1 MPSIIDLINA
11 SMPTVSR
18 SVDLTLSSL
27 SSNGALIVDGNPDPA
42 LDLFFPLVSYQD
54 DVLAMLKFR
63 TYKPT
68 LGYVV
73 ATDGEIP
80 VDRERVTI
88 TQELFGNFKLAK
100 SRLITEED
108 MNVAR
113 RAEML
118 AASGSLLA
126 AEKIR
131 DTFLAIP
138 SQLTQGVI
146 NLHTKLSLDTACLGA
161 CNFLDPTTNITA
173 NLSYT
178 SQIPAGNLAAA
189 LTGTARWSQ
198 LTTATGVQDL
208 VDHMNAVYANIRR
221 FPPYV
226 VMSRFDA
233 NNLRNQAS
241 TKELVARS
249 KGIITE
255 VGTPAAAAISALEPP
270 TMAEISNIIGA
281 RLMAGGGQPGTT
293 TLIVSDALYYI
304 RGAGILGTQTFTYI
318 PPNYYFFAWEGY
330 IERAIV
336 PTASNNYAG
345 GLVTSTEILKK
356 EPPQES
362 VTVAGRGFPLA
373 ADPRLIAS
381 RNVENNAIILS

>member
-1 MPSIIDLINA
+1 MPSVIELINA
-11 SMPTVSR
+11 SMPTVSK
-18 SVDLTLSSL
+18 SVDLTLSTI
-27 SSNGALIVDGNPDPA
+27 SSNGSLIVDGNPDPA
-42 LDLFFPLVSYQD
+42 LDMFFPLVSYDD

-100 SRLITEED
+100 ARLITEED

-118 AASGSLLA
+118 AASGSLMA

-138 SQLTQGVI
+138 AQLTQGVI
-146 NLHTKLSLDTACLGA
+146 NLHTKLSLDTAVLGA
-161 CNFLDPTTNITA
+161 CNFFDPTTEITA

-178 SQIPAGNLAAA
+178 SQIPAGNLATT
-189 LTGTARWSQ
+189 LTGTTRWSQ
-198 LTTATGVQDL
+198 LPTATGIQDL
-208 VDHMNAVYANIRR
+208 VDHMSVVYNNIRR

-226 VMSRFDA
+226 IMSRTEA

-249 KGIITE
+249 KGILTE
-255 VGTPAAAAISALEPP
+255 VGTPAASAIAALPPP
-270 TMAEISNIIGA
+270 TIQEISDVVGS
-281 RLMAGGGQPGTT
+281 RLTAGGGQSGTV
-293 TLIVSDALYYI
+293 TLIVSDAVYYLK
-304 RGAGILGTQTFTYI
+304 GNGILGTQAFSYI
-318 PPNYYFFAWEGY
+318 PSGYYFFAWEGY

-345 GLVTSTEILKK
+345 GLVTTTEILKK
-356 EPPQES
+356 EPPQEK
-362 VTVAGRGFPLA
+362 VTVAGRGFPLV

-381 RNVENNAIILS
+381 RNVENTAIV